1 MNQIKVFL
9 DSNTETTSL
18 DLGVPT
24 YLNDVSELLFTAQES
39 KVIA

>member
-18 DLGVPT
+18 DLSVPT
-24 YLNDVSELLFTAQES
+24 YLNDISELLFTAQES